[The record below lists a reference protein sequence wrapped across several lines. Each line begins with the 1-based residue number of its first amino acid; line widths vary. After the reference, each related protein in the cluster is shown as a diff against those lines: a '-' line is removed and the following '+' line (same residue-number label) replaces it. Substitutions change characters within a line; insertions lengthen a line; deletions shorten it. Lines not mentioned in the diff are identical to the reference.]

1 MDSLRLEVLG
11 PIIGGLVVVPVLIS
25 TVRAIFGVKEPE
37 FNIAVSERRAAS
49 EGWLHRSLVTF
60 DISFNVIVLRGQQDE
75 TISTHAWRAAN
86 EGKMW
91 GYLMCDWLNL
101 FQPNHGE
108 KAAAGDL
115 ERATVRVAILKKSL
129 GIS

>member
-1 MDSLRLEVLG
+1 MSID
-11 PIIGGLVVVPVLIS
+11 
-25 TVRAIFGVKEPE
+25 T
-37 FNIAVSERRAAS
+37 
-49 EGWLHRSLVTF
+49 
-60 DISFNVIVLRGQQDE
+60 QQDE

-86 EGKMW
+86 EGKLW
-91 GYLMCDWLNL
+91 GKLMCDWLNL

-115 ERATVRVAILKKSL
+115 ERALVRVAVLKKSL